1 MRCMDD
7 TVSFGMVKYFCLFD
21 HKVTGFVITN
31 PAIITVWKKVK
42 MGPLEEILA

>member
-7 TVSFGMVKYFCLFD
+7 TVSFCMVKHFCLFD
-21 HKVTGFVITN
+21 HKVTRFVERN

-42 MGPLEEILA
+42 MSPLEELLE